1 MAELS
6 VSDWNFHKAL
16 NFFLGKDHTCD
27 FTLKV
32 KQLEVIKA
40 IVQQNRHVLA
50 ALPTGYDKSLTGC
63 VDTMASYERP
73 AIIFKNK
80 RPELPVIASVVNRAE
95 VKNSDKLSFEGMPDY
110 LADVKAG
117 LAEIVFAH
125 PDSRGLS
132 LLAAENADL

>member
-1 MAELS
+1 MGVL
-6 VSDWNFHKAL
+6 VCGVL
-16 NFFLGKDHTCD
+16 LYGKS
-27 FTLKV
+27 F
-32 KQLEVIKA
+32 I
-40 IVQQNRHVLA
+40 
-50 ALPTGYDKSLTGC
+50 GC

-117 LAEIVFAH
+117 LAEIVCAPRLQRPFIVS
-125 PDSRGLS
+125 SRKCRPITAKGVS
-132 LLAAENADL
+132 G

>member
-6 VSDWNFHKAL
+6 VSDLNFHIAL
-16 NFFLGKDHTCD
+16 TFALGKGHTCD

-32 KQLEVIKA
+32 KQLEVIKE
-40 IVQQNRHVLA
+40 IVQLNRLVLA
-50 ALPTGYDKSLTGC
+50 ALTTGYCKSFTGC
-63 VDTMASYERP
+63 VATMGSYERP

-95 VKNSDKLSFEGMPDY
+95 EKDSDKLSFEGMPDY
-110 LADVKAG
+110 QTDVRAG
-117 LAEIVFAH
+117 VAEIVFAH